1 MPSPTPSELGPAAVK
16 ELMTWGTLTGTPR
29 VLSQTD
35 EPLPPPSTPF
45 HIPGPSSREAISHRL
60 SANASRS
67 LRAKAGLLQG
77 TRTPGIASR
86 TSGGNMDPPSWTPRK
101 TEGSLTPAAKRLL
114 DRTALGT
121 AAARRAEVMGRIAGW
136 EGGKERDLKNVR
148 WTPSP
153 SPVSRRG

>member
-1 MPSPTPSELGPAAVK
+1 MPSPTPSELGPDAVK
-16 ELMTWGTLTGTPR
+16 QLMTWGTLTGTPR

-35 EPLPPPSTPF
+35 GPLPPTSTPF
-45 HIPGPSSREAISHRL
+45 HLPGPSSRETISHRL

-77 TRTPGIASR
+77 PRAPEIVPRTPG
-86 TSGGNMDPPSWTPRK
+86 GKMGPPSWTPRK

-121 AAARRAEVMGRIAGW
+121 AAVRRAEVMGRTAGW
-136 EGGKERDLKNVR
+136 EGGNERNLKNVR

-153 SPVSRRG
+153 SPVARRG